1 MIWTPSPRPPWSEWL
16 MNLTLRGAIAFMA
29 HLSPI
34 APPLVLSPRRPL
46 SYRGDAEKVARI
58 KQPFPHT
65 FDQPHIG
72 VKGRVVRA
80 IRCDGQGPITNGPE
94 QLSHGSNRFHRRDR
108 AMSRSE
114 DNFGLPKGPSIT
126 NRTAPSLARRRPRE
140 SKVAL

>member
-1 MIWTPSPRPPWSEWL
+1 
-16 MNLTLRGAIAFMA
+16 MNLTLRDAIAFMA

-46 SYRGDAEKVARI
+46 SYRGDGEKVARI

-72 VKGRVVRA
+72 VKGGVVRA

-94 QLSHGSNRFHRRDR
+94 QLSHGSNR
-108 AMSRSE
+108 SC
-114 DNFGLPKGPSIT
+114 
-126 NRTAPSLARRRPRE
+126 ARVRLFSQKQAQRLTRIKPN
-140 SKVAL
+140 SGGNI